1 MDSTIHQIDSVDCAK
16 DWHLVRSLRQVYV
29 QDCQVKVALWGAD
42 CQDLSLT
49 MLDNAQK
56 IGAECARFH
65 FSPAESRGAGFTALC
80 GLLQAVDF
88 SLRDLVQVLAAAD
101 FERGSVEIFGMAV
114 TRSMEPAIRV
124 FSPFHMDRLK
134 PLDKVPRKWT
144 VRHALR
150 AIVNGQY
157 EGLRCTGVMTDDYAW
172 DNARNFGRG
181 ECKAP
186 LLFVRRVIES
196 PSGWRVYAEDN
207 NRVALNCHSFDCN
220 ELRVNLE
227 ASRAA

>member
-1 MDSTIHQIDSVDCAK
+1 MESRIHQIDSVDGAK

-29 QDCQVKVALWGAD
+29 QDCQVKVSLWGVD
-42 CQDLSLT
+42 SHELSLT
-49 MLDNAQK
+49 MLENAQK
-56 IGAECARFH
+56 IGAECPRFN
-65 FSPAESRGAGFTALC
+65 FSPNDAGGGLQALC
-80 GLLQAVDF
+80 GLLRAVDY
-88 SLRDLVQVLAAAD
+88 SLSDLVQVLAAAD
-101 FERGSVEIFGMAV
+101 FERGSVELFGMVV
-114 TRSMEPAIRV
+114 TCSVEPAIRV
-124 FSPFHMDRLK
+124 FSPFHIDRLK

-157 EGLRCTGVMTDDYAW
+157 DGFRCTGIMTDDYAW
-172 DNARNFGRG
+172 DNERNFGRG

-186 LLFVRRVIES
+186 LLFVQRVLES

-220 ELRVNLE
+220 ELRVNLD

>member
-1 MDSTIHQIDSVDCAK
+1 MESQIHQIDSVDSAT
-16 DWHLVRSLRQVYV
+16 DWHLVRSLREVYV
-29 QDCQVKVALWGAD
+29 QDCQVKISLWGAE

-56 IGAECARFH
+56 VGAECARFH
-65 FSPAESRGAGFTALC
+65 FSPTRGAGFSALC
-80 GLLQAVDF
+80 GVLRAVDF

-101 FERGSVEIFGMAV
+101 FERGPVEVFGVSV
-114 TRSMEPAIRV
+114 TCSMEPAIRV

-134 PLDKVPRKWT
+134 PLDKMPKKWT

-157 EGLRCTGVMTDDYAW
+157 EGFRCTGVMTDDYAR
-172 DNARNFGRG
+172 DNERNFGRG
-181 ECKAP
+181 EFKAP

-196 PSGWRVYAEDN
+196 PSGWRVYAEGN

-220 ELRVNLE
+220 ELRVKLE